1 MSDPAGHPA
10 RGGAPRPT
18 RLVLVTGT
26 ATEVGKTW
34 VSCRLAEHLTL
45 LAGAPARPPAS
56 QPARPPGGPAVV
68 ARKPAQSFE
77 PGDPDAGVTDAH
89 LLAAATGDRP
99 DAVTPPHR
107 WYPVPMAPPMAA
119 TSLARPE
126 VRLADL
132 LAELTWPGG
141 TEVGL
146 LETAGGVRS
155 PLAVDGDAVVLAA
168 RVRPDV
174 VVLVADAGLGTIGAV
189 RSGVDALVPHR
200 VVVHLNRFDP
210 GHTLHAANLE
220 WLVQQ
225 DRLTVTTDVATLAD
239 RITGRRDLS
248 R

>member
-1 MSDPAGHPA
+1 M
-10 RGGAPRPT
+10 
-18 RLVLVTGT
+18 
-26 ATEVGKTW
+26 
-34 VSCRLAEHLTL
+34 
-45 LAGAPARPPAS
+45 
-56 QPARPPGGPAVV
+56 
-68 ARKPAQSFE
+68 
-77 PGDPDAGVTDAH
+77 
-89 LLAAATGDRP
+89 
-99 DAVTPPHR
+99 
-107 WYPVPMAPPMAA
+107 
-119 TSLARPE
+119 
-126 VRLADL
+126 
-132 LAELTWPGG
+132 
-141 TEVGL
+141 
-146 LETAGGVRS
+146 RS